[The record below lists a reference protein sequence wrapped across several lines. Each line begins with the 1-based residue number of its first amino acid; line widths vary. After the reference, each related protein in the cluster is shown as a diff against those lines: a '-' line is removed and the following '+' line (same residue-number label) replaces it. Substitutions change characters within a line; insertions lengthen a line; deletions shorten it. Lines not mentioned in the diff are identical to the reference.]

1 MGMANSESR
10 LNDTR
15 HEALA
20 KTNPLFG
27 PRKLKLGT
35 FCTNVSG
42 AATMS
47 TMDGVYDLNWPNV
60 MTVSRLADEME
71 FEAIVPL
78 GRWQG
83 FGGVTNFNEKVFE
96 AMTFSAAVTASTR
109 NPSVF
114 ATIHVPTMHPVLA
127 AKQITTID
135 HIGGGR
141 FTLNV
146 VTGWNKGEIELFGS
160 PLLDHAERYAMA
172 DEWITLMKKL
182 WTSDDPVDFAGRFYT
197 VKQAVLKPHPI
208 QPYPALMNASGSAV
222 GKAFAAKHFDIVFS
236 GPTQRDPASVKAQL
250 DSYRQYAWDEF
261 GRSLKVWISAY
272 MIVGDTE
279 ADARR
284 QFDHCVHEM
293 GDHVAAK
300 NFLDGMGITSQSI
313 PSDIMKRIGDDMIAG
328 YGGFP
333 LIGTKEQIVDDL
345 KMLADCGCD
354 GILLTW
360 PAFIDGM
367 QRFQREVLPLL
378 VEEGLR

>member
-1 MGMANSESR
+1 MGMASSESR
-10 LNDTR
+10 LNDAR
-15 HEALA
+15 QEALA
-20 KTNPLFG
+20 RTNPLFG
-27 PRKLKLGT
+27 ARKLKLGT

-47 TMDGVYDLNWPNV
+47 TMEGVYEATWPNV
-60 MTVSRLADEME
+60 MTVSRLADEMA

-96 AMTFSAAVTASTR
+96 AMTFSAAVTATTR

-114 ATIHVPTMHPVLA
+114 ATIHVPTLHPVLA
-127 AKQITTID
+127 AKQVTTID

-146 VTGWNKGEIELFGS
+146 VTGWNKSEIELFGS
-160 PLLDHAERYAMA
+160 PLLDHAQRYEMA
-172 DEWITLMKKL
+172 DEWITLMKLL
-182 WTSDDPVDFAGRFYT
+182 WTSDDPVDFDGRFYT
-197 VKQAVLKPHPI
+197 IRQALLKPRPI

-236 GPTQRDPASVKAQL
+236 GPTKRDPASVREQL

-261 GRSLKVWISAY
+261 GRPLKVWISAY
-272 MIVGDTE
+272 MIIGDTE
-279 ADARR
+279 EDARR
-284 QFDHCVHEM
+284 QFDYCVHEK
-293 GDHVAAK
+293 GDHIAAK

-313 PSDIMKRIGDDMIAG
+313 PPDILKRIGDDMVAG

-345 KMLADCGCD
+345 KMLTECGCD

-378 VEEGLR
+378 VQEGLR

>member
-1 MGMANSESR
+1 MVNGDSR

-47 TMDGVYDLNWPNV
+47 TMEGVYDLNWPNV
-60 MTVSRLADEME
+60 MTVSRLADEMA

-114 ATIHVPTMHPVLA
+114 ATIHVPTLHPVLA
-127 AKQITTID
+127 AKQVTTVD

-146 VTGWNKGEIELFGS
+146 VTGWNKSEIELFGS
-160 PLLDHAERYAMA
+160 PLLDHAQRYEMA

-182 WTSDDPVDFAGRFYT
+182 WTSDVPVDFDGRFYT
-197 VKQAVLKPHPI
+197 VKQAQLKPRPV

-236 GPTQRDPASVKAQL
+236 GPTKRDPESVREQL

-261 GRSLKVWISAY
+261 RRPLKVWISAY
-272 MIVGDTE
+272 MIIGDTE
-279 ADARR
+279 EDARR
-284 QFDHCVHEM
+284 QFDHCVYET

-313 PSDIMKRIGDDMIAG
+313 PPEIMKRIGDDMVAG

-345 KMLADCGCD
+345 KMLVNAGCD

>member
-1 MGMANSESR
+1 MGMASSESR
-10 LNDTR
+10 LNDAR

-27 PRKLKLGT
+27 PRRLKLGT

-47 TMDGVYDLNWPNV
+47 TMEGVYDLNWPNV

-96 AMTFSAAVTASTR
+96 AMTFSAAVTSTTR

-146 VTGWNKGEIELFGS
+146 VTGWNKSEIELFGL

-172 DEWITLMKKL
+172 DEWITLMKRL
-182 WTSDDPVDFAGRFYT
+182 WTSDEPVDFEGRFYR
-197 VKQAVLKPHPI
+197 VKQALPKPRPI

-236 GPTQRDPASVKAQL
+236 GPTKRDPASVKEQL
-250 DSYRQYAWDEF
+250 DVYRQYPWDEF
-261 GRSLKVWISAY
+261 RRPLKVWISAY
-272 MIVGDTE
+272 MIIGDTE
-279 ADARR
+279 EDARR
-284 QFDHCVHEM
+284 QFDHCVHET

-300 NFLDGMGITSQSI
+300 NFLDGMGSINSQSI
-313 PSDIMKRIGDDMIAG
+313 PPDIMKRIGDDMAG
-328 YGGFP
+328 IHRRDAAIPARGSAAAGG
-333 LIGTKEQIVDDL
+333 GGAAVRSAHQSRRV
-345 KMLADCGCD
+345 
-354 GILLTW
+354 
-360 PAFIDGM
+360 
-367 QRFQREVLPLL
+367 
-378 VEEGLR
+378 

>member
-1 MGMANSESR
+1 MGMATGESR
-10 LNDTR
+10 LNDAR

-20 KTNPLFG
+20 RTNPLFG
-27 PRKLKLGT
+27 PRRLKLGT

-47 TMDGVYDLNWPNV
+47 TMEGVYELNWPNV

-96 AMTFSAAVTASTR
+96 AMTFSAAVTATTR

-146 VTGWNKGEIELFGS
+146 VTGWNRSEIELFGS
-160 PLLDHAERYAMA
+160 PLLDHAQRYEMA
-172 DEWITLMKKL
+172 DEWITLMKTL
-182 WTSDDPVDFAGRFYT
+182 WTSDNPVDFDGRFYT
-197 VKQAVLKPHPI
+197 VRQALLKPRPI
-208 QPYPALMNASGSAV
+208 QSYPALMNASGSAV

-236 GPTQRDPASVKAQL
+236 GPTKRDPGSVREQL

-261 GRSLKVWISAY
+261 GRPLKVWISAY
-272 MIVGDTE
+272 MIIGDTE

-284 QFDHCVHEM
+284 QFDYCVYEK

-313 PSDIMKRIGDDMIAG
+313 PPGIMKRIGDDMVAG

-333 LIGTKEQIVDDL
+333 LIGTKDRIVDDL

-367 QRFQREVLPLL
+367 QRFQREVLPML

>member
-1 MGMANSESR
+1 MATSESR
-10 LNDTR
+10 LNDAR

-20 KTNPLFG
+20 LTNPLFG

-47 TMDGVYDLNWPNV
+47 TMEGVYELTWLNV
-60 MTVSRLADEME
+60 MTVSRLADEMA

-96 AMTFSAAVTASTR
+96 AMTFSAAVTATTR

-114 ATIHVPTMHPVLA
+114 ATIHVPTLHPVLA
-127 AKQITTID
+127 AKQVTTID
-135 HIGGGR
+135 HVGGGR

-146 VTGWNKGEIELFGS
+146 VTGWNKSEIELFGS
-160 PLLDHAERYAMA
+160 PLLDHAQRYEMA
-172 DEWITLMKKL
+172 DEWITLMKQL
-182 WTSDDPVDFAGRFYT
+182 WTSDDPVDFDGHFYT
-197 VKQAVLKPHPI
+197 VKQALLKPHPI

-236 GPTQRDPASVKAQL
+236 GPTKRDAASVREQL

-261 GRSLKVWISAY
+261 RRPLKVWISAY

-279 ADARR
+279 EDARR
-284 QFDHCVHEM
+284 QFDYCVHEK

-313 PSDIMKRIGDDMIAG
+313 PPDIMKRIGKKFDEPG
-328 YGGFP
+328 
-333 LIGTKEQIVDDL
+333 
-345 KMLADCGCD
+345 
-354 GILLTW
+354 
-360 PAFIDGM
+360 
-367 QRFQREVLPLL
+367 
-378 VEEGLR
+378 

>member
-1 MGMANSESR
+1 MATSATKA
-10 LNDTR
+10 NDAR
-15 HEALA
+15 QEALA
-20 KTNPLFG
+20 RTNPLFG

-47 TMDGVYDLNWPNV
+47 TMEGVYELNWPNV
-60 MTVSRLADEME
+60 MAVSRLADEME

-96 AMTFSAAVTASTR
+96 AMTFSAAVTATTR

-114 ATIHVPTMHPVLA
+114 ATIHVPTLHPVLA
-127 AKQITTID
+127 AKQVTTID

-146 VTGWNKGEIELFGS
+146 VTGWNKSEIELFGS
-160 PLLDHAERYAMA
+160 PLLDHAQRYEMA
-172 DEWITLMKKL
+172 DEWITLMKRL
-182 WTSDDPVDFAGRFYT
+182 WTSDEPVDFEGRFYT
-197 VKQAVLKPHPI
+197 VKQALLKPRPI

-236 GPTQRDPASVKAQL
+236 GPTKRDPQSVREQL

-261 GRSLKVWISAY
+261 GRPLKVWISAY
-272 MIVGDTE
+272 MIIGDTE
-279 ADARR
+279 EDARR
-284 QFDHCVHEM
+284 QFEYCVHET

-313 PSDIMKRIGDDMIAG
+313 PPDIMKRIGDDMVAG

-345 KMLADCGCD
+345 RMLVDAGCD

>member
-1 MGMANSESR
+1 MGMASSESR
-10 LNDTR
+10 LNDAR
-15 HEALA
+15 QEALA
-20 KTNPLFG
+20 RTNPLFG
-27 PRKLKLGT
+27 SRKLKLGT

-47 TMDGVYDLNWPNV
+47 TMEGVYEATWPNV
-60 MTVSRLADEME
+60 MTVSRLADEMA

-96 AMTFSAAVTASTR
+96 AMTFSAAVTATTR

-114 ATIHVPTMHPVLA
+114 ATIHVPTLHPVLA
-127 AKQITTID
+127 AKQVTTID

-146 VTGWNKGEIELFGS
+146 VTGWNKSEIELFGS
-160 PLLDHAERYAMA
+160 PLLDHAQRYEMA
-172 DEWITLMKKL
+172 DEWITLMKLL
-182 WTSDDPVDFAGRFYT
+182 WTSDDPVDFDGRFYT
-197 VKQAVLKPHPI
+197 VRQALLKPRPI

-236 GPTQRDPASVKAQL
+236 GPTKRDPASVREQL

-261 GRSLKVWISAY
+261 GRPLKVWISAY
-272 MIVGDTE
+272 MIIGDTE
-279 ADARR
+279 EDARR
-284 QFDHCVHEM
+284 QFDYCVHEK
-293 GDHVAAK
+293 GDHIAAK

-313 PSDIMKRIGDDMIAG
+313 PPDILKRIGDDMVAG

-345 KMLADCGCD
+345 KMLTECGCD

-378 VEEGLR
+378 VQEGLR